1 MAKWCDAESGVLRRD
16 FQSPHR
22 GLAIYRG
29 EMIQI
34 AILDDYQNVA
44 LSMAD
49 SSVLDERPIM
59 RTTDNP

>member
-1 MAKWCDAESGVLRRD
+1 
-16 FQSPHR
+16 
-22 GLAIYRG
+22 
-29 EMIQI
+29 MIQI